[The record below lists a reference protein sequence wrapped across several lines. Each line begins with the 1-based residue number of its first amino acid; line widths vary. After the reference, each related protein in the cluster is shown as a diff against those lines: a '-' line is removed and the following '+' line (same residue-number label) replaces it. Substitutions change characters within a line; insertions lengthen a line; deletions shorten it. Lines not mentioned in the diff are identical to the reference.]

1 MDSTGAERAQAKA
14 QVAAVMDSP
23 GSVSET
29 ETDTANYPKTAE
41 AQVDSPKDIEEEEVD
56 LVESPVSEQAD
67 PVQIFDSPTSEL
79 DDPLQ
84 QEPTIMDS
92 PISEAE
98 ELPIR

>member
-14 QVAAVMDSP
+14 QEAAATDSP
-23 GSVSET
+23 GFVSGT
-29 ETDTANYPKTAE
+29 ETDMADYPRTVE

-67 PVQIFDSPTSEL
+67 PVQMFDSPTSEL
-79 DDPLQ
+79 EDPLQ

-92 PISEAE
+92 PVSEAE